1 VTVALD
7 LDVLLGDGTITL
19 MSRDVVIP
27 AVSVAL
33 FAVAWGLSEI
43 AGAALRRESVRW
55 QAAAAIILG
64 VVTCLGV
71 VFTGGGPVLADVGKG
86 PSVPQFP
93 LAERDSEVDRERNL
107 VKRGMTL
114 EDSLVAIAV
123 RTSDVDSIL
132 LTAPL
137 PDSIRGVVVRRLSV
151 ASDSM
156 ARAYLARYRG
166 APASLLD
173 RLSSD
178 SSVLVREAVA
188 ANPHAL
194 AATLRALAHDPSSDV
209 RSALV
214 DNESVPI
221 DVVIFL
227 TTDRVPAIAASASRR
242 RVHLVLGPVAP
253 GRRHASRSH
262 E

>member
-71 VFTGGGPVLADVGKG
+71 VFTGGGPLADVGKG
-86 PSVPQFP
+86 PSVPQSP
-93 LAERDSEVDRERNL
+93 LAERDSEADRERNL

-151 ASDSM
+151 ARDSM

-188 ANPHAL
+188 ANPHAS

>member
-1 VTVALD
+1 MTVALD
-7 LDVLLGDGTITL
+7 LDVLLGDGTIAL

-33 FAVAWGLSEI
+33 FAVAWGLIEI

-64 VVTCLGV
+64 VVTCLAV
-71 VFTGGGPVLADVGKG
+71 VVGGGGPVLVDVGKRR
-86 PSVPQFP
+86 SVPRSLVP
-93 LAERDSEVDRERNL
+93 EGDSELERVRSL
-107 VKRGMTL
+107 VQRGMTL
-114 EDSLVAIAV
+114 EDSLVVIAV

-137 PDSIRGVVVRRLSV
+137 PDSIRDVVVRRLSV
-151 ASDSM
+151 ASDPT
-156 ARAYLARYRG
+156 ARAYLARYRR
-166 APASLLD
+166 APASVLD
-173 RLSSD
+173 RLSTD
-178 SSVLVREAVA
+178 SSVVVREAVA

-194 AATLRALAHDPSSDV
+194 AVTLRALARDPSSDV

-221 DVVIFL
+221 DVLILL
-227 TTDRVPAIAASASRR
+227 TKDRVPAIAASASRR
-242 RVHLVLGPVAP
+242 RVHLVRSP
-253 GRRHASRSH
+253 GRS
-262 E
+262 